1 VFGSPPIED
10 PEVAEVV
17 ATLRSGWI
25 GTGPRVARFEEAF
38 RRYIGCRHAV
48 AVNSCT
54 AALHLSMVVAG
65 VKPGDEVITS
75 PMTFCATANAVVHTG
90 ARPVFVD
97 VERDTGNIDADL
109 VEAAITPRSA
119 PGVAPGSAGT
129 GCC

>member
-1 VFGSPPIED
+1 MFGSPPIED

-54 AALHLSMVVAG
+54 AALHLALEALGLARGQG
-65 VKPGDEVITS
+65 VLVPT
-75 PMTFCATANAVVHTG
+75 MTFAATAEVVRYFGAVPLLRTHVL
-90 ARPVFVD
+90 AVLVK
-97 VERDTGNIDADL
+97 ER
-109 VEAAITPRSA
+109 S
-119 PGVAPGSAGT
+119 
-129 GCC
+129 